1 MTRHVW
7 AAPVPADTLRFPPAR
22 CFEAGE
28 RNHHIANTAYPIAH
42 SATWGAYRIPRAGH
56 RDVVRHAFDGIDDL
70 CLYAHIPFCEVRCAY
85 CEYTVVGKHELS
97 QTEAYMRRLN
107 RELAL
112 YRDLLNTPARTIHGF
127 DIGGGTPSFVA
138 AEHIAELVENVRHS
152 FRLLP
157 DLCISI
163 ETTPRIAAAE
173 PRKLDAYVQ
182 AGIQRI
188 SMGIQVIQPDLL
200 RVLNRDGNGV
210 EHHFKAVEN
219 IRRAGW
225 RKFNIDLMYG
235 FADQTLD
242 SWRATLQHAI
252 RLDPEYITLYRMRY
266 KLTRISDQAA
276 RVEIANVRK
285 QMALAKLVLAD
296 AGYLANPG
304 KTTYSRR
311 PGDNGT
317 SDYITRRVVDGMP
330 YLGIGLGAQ
339 TFSHTTIS
347 YNDGAAGKSLEP
359 YIKSVDAARLPIQD
373 LYNLP
378 RAHMMAKMI
387 RVSFYFGE
395 IDGRGF
401 QEKFGTAIAAAFP
414 AEVDFVLQRGLMEYT
429 DRALRLTTEGAQHFN
444 GVVALFHA
452 PSVKQYLID
461 RDPAVAQDMHH
472 NQRLAL
478 SVAQRTG
485 AELPVV

>member
-1 MTRHVW
+1 
-7 AAPVPADTLRFPPAR
+7 
-22 CFEAGE
+22 
-28 RNHHIANTAYPIAH
+28 
-42 SATWGAYRIPRAGH
+42 
-56 RDVVRHAFDGIDDL
+56 
-70 CLYAHIPFCEVRCAY
+70 
-85 CEYTVVGKHELS
+85 
-97 QTEAYMRRLN
+97 
-107 RELAL
+107 
-112 YRDLLNTPARTIHGF
+112 
-127 DIGGGTPSFVA
+127 
-138 AEHIAELVENVRHS
+138 
-152 FRLLP
+152 
-157 DLCISI
+157 
-163 ETTPRIAAAE
+163 
-173 PRKLDAYVQ
+173 
-182 AGIQRI
+182 
-188 SMGIQVIQPDLL
+188 MGIQVIQPDLL

-276 RVEIANVRK
+276 RVEIANVRQ
-285 QMALAKLVLAD
+285 QMALAKLVLAN

-304 KTTYSRR
+304 KTTYSRL

-317 SDYITRRVVDGMP
+317 SDYSTRRVVDGMP

-347 YNDGAAGKSLEP
+347 YNDGAAGKSLAP
-359 YIKSVDAARLPIQD
+359 YITSVDAACLPIQD

-387 RVSFYFGE
+387 CVGFYFGE
-395 IDGRGF
+395 IDRRGF
-401 QEKFGTAIAAAFP
+401 EEKFGQTIAAAFP

-429 DRALRLTTEGAQHFN
+429 DRALRLTTEGAQHFH

-485 AELPVV
+485 AELPVA